1 MARSRR
7 QVVNIINS
15 VEEIQERED
24 LEKVNLAKTGDLQA
38 FDMLVLRHQGMVSAL
53 LFRFAGQRAD
63 LEDLVQETFIRAF
76 RNLKSWQPHKPFS
89 HWLKRIAVNVG
100 RDYYRHNRN
109 ARFTDSASE
118 DIEAVAAPSSE
129 PGTFSSAGCTQEA
142 QWLLAK
148 LKPDDRTLLTLH
160 YLNGMR
166 LREIAEHLG
175 WSVSKTKV
183 RSLRAKRK
191 LKRILEAHGYTFS

>member
-1 MARSRR
+1 VSILPA
-7 QVVNIINS
+7 
-15 VEEIQERED
+15 VEEIHEHED
-24 LEKVNLAKTGDLQA
+24 LEKVNLAKAGDLQA
-38 FDMLVLRHQGMVSAL
+38 FDALVLRHQGTVSAL

-100 RDYYRHNRN
+100 RDFCRHDRS
-109 ARFTDSASE
+109 ARITKSAFE
-118 DIEAVAAPSSE
+118 NIEAIAAPLIE
-129 PGTFSSAGCTQEA
+129 PGTFSITGRTQEA

-148 LKPDDRTLLTLH
+148 LNADDRTLLTLH

-191 LKRILEAHGYTFS
+191 LKRILETHGYTFS

>member
-1 MARSRR
+1 LDTIA
-7 QVVNIINS
+7 S
-15 VEEIQERED
+15 VDEIPDHDD
-24 LEKVNLAKTGDLQA
+24 LEKVILAKAGDLQA
-38 FDMLVLRHQGMVSAL
+38 FDELVLRHQGMVAGL
-53 LFRFAGQRAD
+53 LFRFVAQRAD

-76 RNLKSWQPHKPFS
+76 RSLKGWRPDKPFS

-100 RDYYRHNRN
+100 RDFYRHER
-109 ARFTDSASE
+109 RVSKQFTESTPE
-118 DIEAVAAPSSE
+118 EMEAVASHSTESE
-129 PGTFSSAGCTQEA
+129 KFCFAGYTQEA

-148 LKPDDRTLLTLH
+148 LRPDDRTLLTLH

-183 RSLRAKRK
+183 RSLRAKRQ
-191 LKRILEAHGYTFS
+191 LQRILETHGYQFS

>member
-1 MARSRR
+1 LA
-7 QVVNIINS
+7 
-15 VEEIQERED
+15 EEIRDLQD

-38 FDMLVLRHQGMVSAL
+38 FDALVVQYQGMVSGL

-76 RNLKSWQPHKPFS
+76 KNLHRWQAHRPFS

-100 RDYYRHNRN
+100 RDHYRRKRR
-109 ARFTDSASE
+109 ASKWFAESAPEEIERLESPCADSGRLSY
-118 DIEAVAAPSSE
+118 
-129 PGTFSSAGCTQEA
+129 TQEA
-142 QWLLAK
+142 QWFLAQ

-166 LREIAEHLG
+166 FREIAEYLG
-175 WSVSKTKV
+175 WSLGKTKV
-183 RSLRAKRK
+183 RTLRAKRK
-191 LKRILEAHGYTFS
+191 LRQILEKHGYKFS

>member
-1 MARSRR
+1 
-7 QVVNIINS
+7 
-15 VEEIQERED
+15 VEDLQERDD
-24 LEKVNLAKTGDLQA
+24 LEKVNLAKGGDLRA
-38 FDMLVLRHQGMVSAL
+38 FDVLVLRYQGMVSAL
-53 LFRFAGQRAD
+53 LFRFAAQRAD

-100 RDYYRHNRN
+100 RDYHRHHRSAA
-109 ARFTDSASE
+109 ARFTDSTSE
-118 DIEAVAAPSSE
+118 DIEAVASPSGDSR
-129 PGTFSSAGCTQEA
+129 TFSSAGCTQEA

-160 YLNGMR
+160 YLNGIR

-191 LKRILEAHGYTFS
+191 LQRILETHGYTFF

>member
-1 MARSRR
+1 L
-7 QVVNIINS
+7 NILNP
-15 VEEIQERED
+15 VEEIQELED
-24 LEKVNLAKTGDLQA
+24 LEKVNLAKAGKLEA
-38 FDMLVLRHQGMVSAL
+38 FDLLVLRHQGMVSAL

-76 RNLKSWQPHKPFS
+76 RNLKSWQPDKPFS

-100 RDYYRHNRN
+100 RDYYRHNRS
-109 ARFTDSASE
+109 AAKRFTDSTSE
-118 DIEAVAAPSSE
+118 DIEAVASPSSE

-175 WSVSKTKV
+175 WSISKTKV

-191 LKRILEAHGYTFS
+191 LQKILETHGYTFS

>member
-1 MARSRR
+1 
-7 QVVNIINS
+7 V
-15 VEEIQERED
+15 VEEIQDLDD
-24 LEKVNLAKTGDLQA
+24 LEKVNLAKAGDLQA
-38 FDMLVLRHQGMVSAL
+38 FDALVVRHQGMISGL

-76 RNLKSWQPHKPFS
+76 KNLKRWQSYQPFS
-89 HWLKRIAVNVG
+89 HWLKRIAINVG
-100 RDYYRHNRN
+100 RDFYRRK
-109 ARFTDSASE
+109 RRASKWLMESIPE
-118 DIEAVAAPSSE
+118 DIEELELPSVDS
-129 PGTFSSAGCTQEA
+129 GKIDSAGFTQEA

-175 WSVSKTKV
+175 WSLSKTKV

-191 LKRILEAHGYTFS
+191 LQQILETYGYKFS

>member
-1 MARSRR
+1 
-7 QVVNIINS
+7 

-24 LEKVNLAKTGDLQA
+24 LEKVNLAKAGDLLA
-38 FDMLVLRHQGMVSAL
+38 FDVLVLRHQGMVSAL
-53 LFRFAGQRAD
+53 LFRFAAQRAD

-76 RNLKSWQPHKPFS
+76 RNLRSWQPNKPFS

-100 RDYYRHNRN
+100 RDYHRHNRSV
-109 ARFTDSASE
+109 AKRYTDSVSA
-118 DIEAVAAPSSE
+118 DIEAIAAPSSE

-175 WSVSKTKV
+175 WNISKTKV

-191 LKRILEAHGYTFS
+191 LKRILETHGYTFS

>member
-1 MARSRR
+1 
-7 QVVNIINS
+7 
-15 VEEIQERED
+15 
-24 LEKVNLAKTGDLQA
+24 
-38 FDMLVLRHQGMVSAL
+38 

-76 RNLKSWQPHKPFS
+76 KNLKRWQSYQPFS
-89 HWLKRIAVNVG
+89 HWLKRIAINVG
-100 RDYYRHNRN
+100 RDFYRRK
-109 ARFTDSASE
+109 RRASKWLMESIPE
-118 DIEAVAAPSSE
+118 DIEELELPSVDS
-129 PGTFSSAGCTQEA
+129 GKIDSAGFTQEA

-175 WSVSKTKV
+175 WSLSKTKV

-191 LKRILEAHGYTFS
+191 LQQILETYGYKFS

>member
-1 MARSRR
+1 
-7 QVVNIINS
+7 
-15 VEEIQERED
+15 
-24 LEKVNLAKTGDLQA
+24 
-38 FDMLVLRHQGMVSAL
+38 

-76 RNLKSWQPHKPFS
+76 RNLKGWHPEKPFS

-100 RDYYRHNRN
+100 RDFYRRK
-109 ARFTDSASE
+109 RSAAKQFAESTPE
-118 DIEAVAAPSSE
+118 NLEAVASQSNE
-129 PGTFSSAGCTQEA
+129 SGNFSSAGSTQEA

-175 WSVSKTKV
+175 WSLAKTKV
-183 RSLRAKRK
+183 RSLRAKRQ
-191 LKRILEAHGYTFS
+191 LQRILETHGYTFI